1 LLPSDQS
8 LSPSMLVTN
17 RFRYF
22 MKKKIFYKF
31 CVQKASQ
38 VSFNSNLHSIKE
50 ENRSQLNKRRF
61 RIKLDKQI
69 TSSCLMYDI
78 LLDINRTKL
87 GNGLDIK
94 FHIVET
100 LHYNYF
106 GLVIT

>member
-1 LLPSDQS
+1 
-8 LSPSMLVTN
+8 
-17 RFRYF
+17 

-38 VSFNSNLHSIKE
+38 VSFISNLHYLKK

-106 GLVIT
+106 GKNIVKITILNLRLLIQYF